1 MVTKDSDNFV
11 VFQSNQLVRYIR
23 HDMSLQQRQIYNFLA
38 SLIRKEDE
46 PDTIYS
52 FTAQYMLQELN
63 MTTAGKNYSDLK
75 AILKYLRD
83 HSQWIRNEKGNLE
96 AISIL
101 DYAVLDEENAV
112 FHIRFHRL
120 IQPHLFN
127 LVERFTAI
135 PLELVKC
142 FDCKYSLELNE
153 FLLSFFNEKG
163 QQDID
168 LTFSLQEIKERIN
181 ADYDRW
187 VDIKRFALEPA
198 IAEINTYSTAMRVSY
213 TPEKDGKR
221 ITRVVFHLTKANDY
235 QALQS
240 IKKIG
245 KRKRASKPKGRKR
258 ISKTKDQRVKPDMEG
273 LPV

>member
-1 MVTKDSDNFV
+1 MNKDSDNFV
-11 VFQSNQLVRYIR
+11 IFQSNQLVRYIR

-46 PDTIYS
+46 PDTVYS
-52 FTAQYMLQELN
+52 FTAQYMLQELR
-63 MTTAGKNYSDLK
+63 MTSGGKNYGDLK

-83 HSQWIRNEKGNLE
+83 HSQWIRNERGNLE

-101 DYAVLDEENAV
+101 DYAEFEEENAI
-112 FHIRFHRL
+112 FKIRFHRL

-135 PLELVKC
+135 PLELVKV
-142 FDCKYSLELNE
+142 FKCKYALELNE

-168 LTFSLQEIKERIN
+168 LEFSLQEIKERIN
-181 ADYDRW
+181 SDYERW
-187 VDIKRFALEPA
+187 VDIKRFALDPS
-198 IAEINTYSTAMRVSY
+198 IQEINTYSTSMRITY
-213 TPEKDGKR
+213 TPVKDGKR
-221 ITRVVFHLTKANDY
+221 ITRVIFHITKPTDA
-235 QALQS
+235 QAFQS

-245 KRKRASKPKGRKR
+245 KKKREGKPKTRKR
-258 ISKTKDQRVKPDMEG
+258 ISKTRDTRVKPDMEG